1 MKAPCAIPAR
11 FTSRC
16 PIAGLQECCSVKELT
31 EWAQREKLGARF
43 QSGLEEVVKQGGLRR
58 VNDAFLLAL
67 GIQLPPMRKKI
78 LGAIK
83 RKLIGSRTVRFGE
96 VVQYEPMLKNKP
108 RFSKCPWVDLDEIEV
123 RNDKMTLKAAITT
136 WRFCAT
142 GLDGQEETALK
153 ENAFNAWKPKPKAGN
168 CVLGRILWIHLLIH
182 GILHDFSSPAS
193 RGMFDAASIHRSWP
207 YMQAIQVCDEMLRV
221 PYRCSH
227 EFSWSFNN
235 ASSFMHPMTQ

>member
-1 MKAPCAIPAR
+1 M
-11 FTSRC
+11 
-16 PIAGLQECCSVKELT
+16 KELT
-31 EWAQREKLGARF
+31 EWAQREKLGSRF

-96 VVQYEPMLKNKP
+96 VLQYEPMLKNKP

-136 WRFCAT
+136 WRFLRHWP
-142 GLDGQEETALK
+142 G
-153 ENAFNAWKPKPKAGN
+153 W
-168 CVLGRILWIHLLIH
+168 
-182 GILHDFSSPAS
+182 S
-193 RGMFDAASIHRSWP
+193 RRDSAEGKW
-207 YMQAIQVCDEMLRV
+207 L
-221 PYRCSH
+221 
-227 EFSWSFNN
+227 
-235 ASSFMHPMTQ
+235 